1 MCILNTS
8 DPTYFKQGCHLSLL
22 DLSICSPDLL
32 YEIKWTVHN
41 DTFDSDHCPVEISF
55 NYGNTKGP
63 SVRRRIHWGKFGKSL
78 NSILDMAN
86 DIHSIQSFEKLCN
99 QEKNN
104 NTLIQDMFSKK
115 FPPWWSSECSY
126 LLGQKRKFLRLAKQS
141 RFNPYWKRA
150 KHIAAKLRKLIIYLK
165 RSYWDKLCDNAGS
178 SKTSFQIIRSLRIR
192 DILQQNAHRL
202 IILEGSNLTSP
213 FGQANAFGSMFGS
226 SPISEGIP
234 LDFSGTATP
243 MDSKFSIRELLRS
256 LPNKLNSSPGS
267 DGITGRMFRC
277 LTLVNLQKILSL
289 VNKIWLSGNIPPSWK
304 HSVIIPILKPGKNAS
319 ELKSYRPIS
328 LTSVLCKTTE

>member
-1 MCILNTS
+1 MEISSPVSWKISVGDFNIHHQILVSLRTSRSANVVLDWISTHNMFILNTS
-8 DPTYFKQGCHLSLL
+8 DPTYFKQGCNPSLL

-32 YEIKWTVHN
+32 HEIKWTVHN

-55 NYGNTKGP
+55 NHGNTKGP

-78 NSILDMAN
+78 NSIPDMEN
-86 DIHSIQSFEKLCN
+86 DIHSIQNFKKLCN

-126 LLGQKRKFLRLAKQS
+126 LLGQKRKFLRLAKKS

-150 KHIAAKLRKLIIYLK
+150 KHIAAKLRKRIIHLK

-178 SKTSFQIIRSLRIR
+178 SRTSFRIIRSLRIR
-192 DILQQNAHRL
+192 DIPQQNAHQL
-202 IILEGSNLTSP
+202 IILEGSNITSP
-213 FGQANAFGSMFGS
+213 LGQANAFRSIFGS

-234 LDFSGTATP
+234 FDFSGTATP
-243 MDSKFSIRELLRS
+243 KDSKFSIRELLQS
-256 LPNKLNSSPGS
+256 LPKKLNSSPES
-267 DGITGRMFRC
+267 DGITGQMLRC
-277 LTLVNLQKILSL
+277 LSSVILEKLLSL
-289 VNKIWLSGNIPPSWK
+289 VNKI
-304 HSVIIPILKPGKNAS
+304 
-319 ELKSYRPIS
+319 
-328 LTSVLCKTTE
+328 